1 MNIWIYLL
9 VFLLLLGVEVG
20 YIVLARR
27 HGIMDI
33 PNVRSSHHEGVVRG
47 GGIVFYAACLIF
59 FVLNRGMWPWF
70 MLGMTLI
77 TAVSFIDDLRSLKPG
92 IRLLVQLVG
101 LFLVLFQFSV
111 FNLVGW
117 KSFIAVFAAICI
129 VNVYN
134 FMDGIN
140 GMTGLYTLLCLLT
153 LSYVN
158 AFVVWFIPQDI
169 ITFVLLA
176 DVVFLFFN
184 CRRQAR
190 CFAGDVGAVCLGVI
204 VVYFFGRLLQYSGA
218 EISYMTFLVVY
229 GMDAGFTVLR
239 RLWLKQPVLLPHRVF
254 IFHLLANEGGQPH
267 LRVSA
272 YYAVLQLLVNVG
284 YFLFPFSKYLYMGFW
299 VAVLLAAH
307 IAVYRY
313 FDKRYALVK

>member
-1 MNIWIYLL
+1 MNVWYYLL
-9 VFLLLLGVEVG
+9 VFLLLWVAEIV
-20 YIVLARR
+20 YIRIARKR
-27 HGIMDI
+27 NILDI
-33 PNVRSSHHEGVVRG
+33 PNVRSSHHDGTVRG
-47 GGIVFYAACLIF
+47 GGVVFYVTCLLF
-59 FVLNRGMWPWF
+59 FILNRGVWPWF

-77 TAVSFIDDLRSLKPG
+77 TVISFIDDLHSVKPG
-92 IRLLVQLVG
+92 IRLLVQMLG

-117 KSFIAVFAAICI
+117 KSFIAVFASICI
-129 VNVYN
+129 LNVYN

-140 GMTGLYTLLCLLT
+140 GMTGLYTLLTLLT
-153 LSYVN
+153 LTYIN
-158 AFVVWFIPQDI
+158 TFVVWFIPQDI

-184 CRRQAR
+184 FRRHAR
-190 CFAGDVGAVCLGVI
+190 CFAGDVGAICLGVI
-204 VVYFFGRLLQYSGA
+204 TVYFFGRLLQYSGA

-267 LRVSA
+267 LRVSII
-272 YYAVLQLLVNVG
+272 YAALQLLINVG
-284 YFLFPFSKYLYMGFW
+284 YFVFPFNKYIYMAFW
-299 VAVLLAAH
+299 IVVLLVAH
-307 IAVYRY
+307 VSIYRY
-313 FDKRYALVK
+313 FDRRYTLVK

>member
-1 MNIWIYLL
+1 MWYYLF
-9 VFLLLLGVEVG
+9 VFLLLWAAEIG
-20 YIVLARR
+20 YVRFARKR
-27 HGIMDI
+27 GILDM
-33 PNVRSSHHEGVVRG
+33 PNARSSHHEGTVRG
-47 GGIVFYAACLIF
+47 GGIVFYVACLF
-59 FVLNRGMWPWF
+59 FFILNRGMWPWF

-77 TAVSFIDDLRSLKPG
+77 TAVSFVDDLHSVKPQ
-92 IRLLVQLVG
+92 IRLVVQLLG

-129 VNVYN
+129 LNVYN

-140 GMTGLYTLLCLLT
+140 GMTGLYTLLSLLT

-184 CRRQAR
+184 FRRQAR

-204 VVYFFGRLLQYSGA
+204 VVYFFGRLLQYSEA
-218 EISYMTFLVVY
+218 EISYMSFLVVY

-239 RLWLKQPVLLPHRVF
+239 RLFLKQPILQPHRVF
-254 IFHLLANEGGQPH
+254 IFHLLANEGGIPH
-267 LRVSA
+267 LWVSVI
-272 YYAVLQLLVNVG
+272 YAGLQLLINIG
-284 YFLFPFSKYLYMGFW
+284 YFLFPFSKYIYMGFW
-299 VAVLLAAH
+299 IVVLFVAHLLT
-307 IAVYRY
+307 YRY
-313 FDKRYALVK
+313 FDKRFALVK